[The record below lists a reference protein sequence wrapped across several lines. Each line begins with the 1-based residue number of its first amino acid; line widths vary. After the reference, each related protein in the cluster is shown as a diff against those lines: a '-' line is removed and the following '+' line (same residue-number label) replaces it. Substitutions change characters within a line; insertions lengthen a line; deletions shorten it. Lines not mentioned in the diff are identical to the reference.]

1 MRTTLAWLKNKEE
14 LYWVHNKL
22 LTNPININLNI
33 FH

>member
-14 LYWVHNKL
+14 FVLVHNKL